1 VKVWLALDPD
11 DAVRRHP
18 RITMQA
24 VPFDQ
29 EVHRALEHT
38 LLGAPRWEVREAEI
52 PDETWA
58 DLMAAR
64 IPPEEQTELH
74 WALWE
79 AAA

>member
-1 VKVWLALDPD
+1 MKVWLALDPD

-38 LLGAPRWEVREAEI
+38 LLSAPRWEVRETELDDVVWVDLLAGKLT
-52 PDETWA
+52 PD
-58 DLMAAR
+58 
-64 IPPEEQTELH
+64 EQTELH
-74 WALWE
+74 WSLWE
-79 AAA
+79 EAA